1 MAQTPHGVNFESNR
15 PVVMGR
21 NGMVC
26 AGHPLAA
33 QAGMAALQRGGNAV
47 DAAIATAAALNVV
60 EPNMSGVGGD
70 GFIMIYNRQAGTID
84 VCNGTGAAPYAT
96 DVDWY
101 RSNGIP
107 MKGILSVSAP
117 GLVDAWMSAH
127 ERFGTLSRAEVFDA
141 AIDLSENGFPCT
153 HVLSGVIAGDRL
165 LCEFPDSQA
174 VFAPGGAPMRPG
186 QIMRQPGLANT
197 FKAIVDG
204 GRDAF
209 YEGETARALVRFS
222 EEQGGILSLKDLAD
236 CRSRW
241 QAPISTTYHGH
252 TVYEAPPN
260 SSGHVLLQELNIIEQ
275 FDLRALGCNTP
286 ESIHLMVEAKK
297 LAFADREAYMADP
310 DWVDVPVDGL
320 LSKQYAAERARL
332 IDPERA
338 AETVGH
344 GDPWSYQPANY
355 ARRPKAAATA
365 GVMQEEDTTCF
376 VVVDRWGNAVCQLQS
391 IQSSLGSSLVA
402 GKTGILLNNR
412 MTYWH
417 LDPDHPDCLAPG
429 KRVRHTMNPVMVF
442 RSPVPSPSGGGPGWG
457 HPENNDNGGSPNGGS
472 GLRHPREIGDLALVC
487 GTPGADTQVQTNMQV
502 ITHVLD
508 FGMTVAEAVEAPRW
522 RNTHSPTES
531 AIPHECDNLLYVE
544 SRFPA
549 ETLDGLR
556 QRGHTLEVMH
566 GWGASGSEM
575 MIQVDGDTGALHG
588 AADPRRD
595 GYAVGW

>member
-1 MAQTPHGVNFESNR
+1 MPHTPHGVSFESNR

-21 NGMVC
+21 NGMVA

-33 QAGMAALQRGGNAV
+33 QAGMAVLQRGGNAV

-60 EPNMSGVGGD
+60 EPNMSGIGGD
-70 GFIMIYNRQAGTID
+70 GFIMIYNRQSGTIE

-101 RSNGIP
+101 RENGIP
-107 MKGILSVSAP
+107 TKGILSVSVP
-117 GLVDAWMSAH
+117 GLVDAWMEAH
-127 ERFGTLSRAEVFDA
+127 AKYGSLSRAEVFDA
-141 AIDLSENGFPCT
+141 AIDLSENGFPVT

-165 LCEFPDSQA
+165 LREFPDSQA
-174 VFAPGGAPMRPG
+174 VFAPAGVPMQPG
-186 QIMRQPGLANT
+186 QILRQQGLANT

-209 YEGETARALVRFS
+209 YEGETAGAIVRFS

-241 QAPISTTYHGH
+241 EAPISTTYHGH

-260 SSGHVLLQELNIIEQ
+260 SSGHVLLQELNVVEQ
-275 FDLRALGCNTP
+275 FDLKSMGCNTP

-310 DWVDVPVDGL
+310 DWADVPVDGL

-338 AETVGH
+338 AGVVGH
-344 GDPWSYQPANY
+344 GDPWSFQPANLG
-355 ARRPKAAATA
+355 RRLKAAAMSGA
-365 GVMQEEDTTCF
+365 MQEEDTTCF

-391 IQSSLGSSLVA
+391 IQSSLGSSIVA
-402 GKTGILLNNR
+402 GDTGILLNNR

-417 LDPDHPDCLAPG
+417 LDPDHVDCLQPG
-429 KRVRHTMNPVMVF
+429 KRVRHTMNPIMVF
-442 RSPVPSPSGGGPGWG
+442 RGDGVPGNGASHGASG
-457 HPENNDNGGSPNGGS
+457 HGS
-472 GLRHPREIGDLALVC
+472 LALVC

-531 AIPHECDNLLYVE
+531 NIPHECDNLLYVE
-544 SRFPA
+544 SRFPTG
-549 ETLDGLR
+549 TLDGLR

-575 MIQVDGDTGALHG
+575 MIQVDGDTGPSGSFVLQG

-595 GYAVGW
+595 GYAIGW

>member
-1 MAQTPHGVNFESNR
+1 MPHTPHGVNFESNR

-21 NGMVC
+21 NGMVA

-33 QAGMAALQRGGNAV
+33 QAGMAVLQRGGNAV

-60 EPNMSGVGGD
+60 EPNMSGIGGD
-70 GFIMIYNRQAGTID
+70 GFIMIYNRQAGTIE

-101 RSNGIP
+101 RRNGIP
-107 MKGILSVSAP
+107 AKGILSVSVP
-117 GLVDAWMSAH
+117 GLVDGWMAAH
-127 ERFGTLSRAEVFDA
+127 AKYGTLSRAEVFDA
-141 AIDLSENGFPCT
+141 AIDLSENGFPVT
-153 HVLSGVIAGDRL
+153 NVLAGVIASDRL
-165 LCEFPDSQA
+165 IQEFPDSQA
-174 VFAPGGAPMRPG
+174 VFAPGGEALRPG
-186 QIMRQPGLANT
+186 QIIRQPGLART
-197 FKAIVDG
+197 FQTIVDG

-209 YEGETARALVRFS
+209 YEGETAQAIVKFS
-222 EEQGGILSLKDLAD
+222 GEQGGILSLKDLAD

-241 QAPISTTYHGH
+241 EVPISTTYHGH

-260 SSGHVLLQELNIIEQ
+260 SSGHVLLQELNIVEQ
-275 FDLRALGCNTP
+275 FDLKALGCNTP
-286 ESIHLMVEAKK
+286 ESIHMMVEAKK

-310 DWVDVPVDGL
+310 DWVDVPIGGM

-332 IDPERA
+332 IDPDRA
-338 AETVGH
+338 ADVVAQ

-355 ARRPKAAATA
+355 GRRPKAAATGLQGPGGA
-365 GVMQEEDTTCF
+365 MQEEDTTCF

-391 IQSSLGSSLVA
+391 IQSSLGSSIVA
-402 GKTGILLNNR
+402 GDTGILLNNR

-417 LDPDHPDCLAPG
+417 LDPDHVDCLQPS
-429 KRVRHTMNPVMVF
+429 KRVRHTMNPIMVF
-442 RSPVPSPSGGGPGWG
+442 RGEGVST
-457 HPENNDNGGSPNGGS
+457 NGARNGGS
-472 GLRHPREIGDLALVC
+472 GHGSLALVC

-502 ITHVLD
+502 ITHLLD

-531 AIPHECDNLLYVE
+531 NIPHECDNLLYVE
-544 SRFPA
+544 SRFPS

-556 QRGHTLEVMH
+556 HRGHTLDVMH

-575 MIQVDGDTGALHG
+575 MIQVDKDTGALRG

-595 GYAVGW
+595 GYAIGW

>member
-1 MAQTPHGVNFESNR
+1 MPHTPHGVSFESNR

-60 EPNMSGVGGD
+60 EPNMSGIGGD
-70 GFIMIYNRQAGTID
+70 GFIMIYSRRAGTIE

-96 DVDWY
+96 DVEWY
-101 RSNGIP
+101 RKNGIP
-107 MKGILSVSAP
+107 AKGILSVSVP
-117 GLVDAWMSAH
+117 GLVDAWMAAH
-127 ERFGTLSRAEVFDA
+127 AKYGTLSRAEVFDA
-141 AIDLSENGFPCT
+141 AIDLSENGFPVT

-174 VFAPGGAPMRPG
+174 VFAPGAAPMRPG
-186 QIMRQPGLANT
+186 QILRQPGLAHT
-197 FKAIVDG
+197 FQAIVDG

-241 QAPISTTYHGH
+241 ETPISTTYHGH

-260 SSGHVLLQELNIIEQ
+260 SSGHVLLQELNIVEQ
-275 FDLRALGCNTP
+275 FDLKAMGCNTP

-310 DWVDVPVDGL
+310 DWVDVPVAGM

-332 IDPERA
+332 IDPARA
-338 AETVGH
+338 AAEAGH

-355 ARRPKAAATA
+355 ARRPKTKATA
-365 GVMQEEDTTCF
+365 GAMQEEDTTCF

-391 IQSSLGSSLVA
+391 IQSSLGSSIVA
-402 GKTGILLNNR
+402 GETGILLNNR

-417 LDPDHPDCLAPG
+417 LDPDHVDCLQPG
-429 KRVRHTMNPVMVF
+429 KRVRHTMNPIMVF
-442 RSPVPSPSGGGPGWG
+442 RNAGESQHASQ
-457 HPENNDNGGSPNGGS
+457 NGGSRNGGS
-472 GLRHPREIGDLALVC
+472 GHGGLALVC

-531 AIPHECDNLLYVE
+531 NIPHECDNLLYVE
-544 SRFPA
+544 SRFPT

-595 GYAVGW
+595 GYAIGW

>member
-1 MAQTPHGVNFESNR
+1 MASTPHGIRYGANR

-21 NGMVC
+21 KGMVC

-33 QAGMAALQRGGNAV
+33 QAGVGVLQRGGDAV

-70 GFIMIYNRQAGTID
+70 GFIMVYRRAAGTVE
-84 VCNGTGAAPYAT
+84 VCNATGAAPYEA
-96 DVDWY
+96 DPELY
-101 RSNGIP
+101 RRNGIP
-107 MKGILSVSAP
+107 VKGILSVSTP
-117 GLVDAWMSAH
+117 GLVDGWMNVHS
-127 ERFGTLSRAEVFDA
+127 RYGTLSLGEVFDA
-141 AIDLSENGFPCT
+141 AIDLADNGFPVS
-153 HVLSGVIAGDRL
+153 HVLAGVIAGDRL
-165 LCEFPDSQA
+165 AQQFPDSQA
-174 VFAPGGAPMRPG
+174 VFAPGGAPLQAG
-186 QIMRQPGLANT
+186 QIIRQPGLAGT
-197 FKAIVDG
+197 FRAIVDG

-209 YEGETARALVRFS
+209 YEGETARAMVKFS
-222 EEQGGILSLKDLAD
+222 EAQGGLLSLRDFAD

-241 QAPISTTYHGH
+241 DAPIATTYHGH

-260 SSGHVLLQELNIIEQ
+260 SSGHVLLQELNLVEQ
-275 FDLRALGCNTP
+275 FDLLGMGCNTA

-310 DWVDVPVDGL
+310 DWTDIPVGGM

-332 IDPERA
+332 VDLGRA
-338 AETVGH
+338 AESVAQ

-355 ARRPKAAATA
+355 RRRGKAPAAA
-365 GVMQEEDTTCF
+365 GVMPEEDTTCF

-391 IQSSLGSSLVA
+391 IQSSMGASIVA
-402 GKTGILLNNR
+402 GDTGVLLNNR

-417 LDPDHPDCLAPG
+417 LDPDHVDCLQPG

-442 RSPVPSPSGGGPGWG
+442 RGAGGNGAGGPG
-457 HPENNDNGGSPNGGS
+457 S
-472 GLRHPREIGDLALVC
+472 LALVC
-487 GTPGADTQVQTNMQV
+487 GTPGADTQVQTNLQV

-531 AIPHECDNLLYVE
+531 SIPHECDNLLYVE
-544 SRFPA
+544 SRFA
-549 ETLDGLR
+549 SETLDGLR
-556 QRGHTLEVMH
+556 QRGHTLEVMP

-575 MIQVDGDTGALHG
+575 MIQVDAETGVLHG

-595 GYAVGW
+595 GYAIGW

>member
-1 MAQTPHGVNFESNR
+1 MFETPHGIRYGANR

-21 NGMVC
+21 QGVVC

-33 QAGMAALQRGGNAV
+33 QAGVGVLQRGGDAV

-70 GFIMIYNRQAGTID
+70 GFIMVYRRAAGTVE
-84 VCNGTGAAPYAT
+84 VCNATGAAPYGA
-96 DVDWY
+96 DPEWY
-101 RSNGIP
+101 RRNGIP
-107 MKGILSVSAP
+107 VKGILSVSTP
-117 GLVDAWMSAH
+117 GLVDGWMTVHS
-127 ERFGTLSRAEVFDA
+127 RYGTLSLGEVLDA
-141 AIDLSENGFPCT
+141 AIDLADNGFPVS
-153 HVLSGVIAGDRL
+153 HVLAGVIAGDRL
-165 LCEFPDSQA
+165 AQQFPDSQA
-174 VFAPGGAPMRPG
+174 VFAPGGVPLRAG
-186 QIMRQPGLANT
+186 QIIRQPGLART
-197 FKAIVDG
+197 FRAIVDG

-209 YEGETARALVRFS
+209 YEGETARAIVKFS
-222 EEQGGILSLKDLAD
+222 EAQGGLLSLRDFAD

-241 QAPISTTYHGH
+241 DAPIATTYHGH

-260 SSGHVLLQELNIIEQ
+260 SSGHVLLQELNLVEQ
-275 FDLRALGCNTP
+275 FDLLGMGCNTA

-310 DWVDVPVDGL
+310 DWTDIPVGGM

-332 IDPERA
+332 VDLGQA
-338 AETVGH
+338 AESVGQ

-355 ARRPKAAATA
+355 RRRGKSPAAAGA
-365 GVMQEEDTTCF
+365 APEEDTTCF

-391 IQSSLGSSLVA
+391 IQSSMGASIVA
-402 GKTGILLNNR
+402 GDTGVLLNNR

-417 LDPDHPDCLAPG
+417 LDPDHADCLQPG

-442 RSPVPSPSGGGPGWG
+442 RGAGGNGAGGPG
-457 HPENNDNGGSPNGGS
+457 S
-472 GLRHPREIGDLALVC
+472 LALVC
-487 GTPGADTQVQTNMQV
+487 GTPGADTQVQTNLQV

-531 AIPHECDNLLYVE
+531 SIPHECDNLLYVE
-544 SRFPA
+544 SRFAA

-556 QRGHTLEVMH
+556 QKGHTLAVMPA
-566 GWGASGSEM
+566 WGASGSEM
-575 MIQVDGDTGALHG
+575 MIQVDAETGVLHG

-595 GYAVGW
+595 GYAIGW

>member
-21 NGMVC
+21 NGMVA

-33 QAGMAALQRGGNAV
+33 QAGMAVLQRGGNAV

-70 GFIMIYNRQAGTID
+70 GFIMIYNQQAGAIE

-101 RSNGIP
+101 RKNGIP
-107 MKGILSVSAP
+107 MKGILSVSVP
-117 GLVDAWMSAH
+117 GLVDAWMAAH
-127 ERFGTLSRAEVFDA
+127 ERYGTLSRAELFDA

-153 HVLSGVIAGDRL
+153 HVLSSVIAGDRL

-174 VFAPGGAPMRPG
+174 VFAPGGAPTRPG
-186 QIMRQPGLANT
+186 QILRQPGLAST
-197 FKAIVDG
+197 FRAIVDG

-241 QAPISTTYHGH
+241 EPPISTTYHGH

-260 SSGHVLLQELNIIEQ
+260 SSGHVLLQEMNLVEQ
-275 FDLRALGCNTP
+275 FDLKSLGCNTP

-310 DWVDVPVDGL
+310 DWVDVPIDGM

-338 AETVGH
+338 AEVVAQ

-355 ARRPKAAATA
+355 GRRPRAAAAA
-365 GVMQEEDTTCF
+365 GAMQEEDTTCF

-391 IQSSLGSSLVA
+391 IQSSLGSSIVA
-402 GKTGILLNNR
+402 GDTGILLNNR

-417 LDPDHPDCLAPG
+417 LDPDHPDCLHPG
-429 KRVRHTMNPVMVF
+429 KRVRHTMNPIMVF
-442 RSPVPSPSGGGPGWG
+442 RAEIPPLPAGEGRGEGASRNGSTG
-457 HPENNDNGGSPNGGS
+457 H
-472 GLRHPREIGDLALVC
+472 GDLALVC

-502 ITHVLD
+502 ITHMLD

-531 AIPHECDNLLYVE
+531 YIPHECDNLLYVE
-544 SRFPA
+544 SRFPD

-556 QRGHTLEVMH
+556 RRGHTLEVMH

-575 MIQVDGDTGALHG
+575 MIQVDPDTGASGSNVLQG

-595 GYAVGW
+595 GYAIGW

>member
-1 MAQTPHGVNFESNR
+1 MPHTPHGVSFESNR

-70 GFIMIYNRQAGTID
+70 GFVMVYNRQAGTIE

-101 RSNGIP
+101 RKNGIP
-107 MKGILSVSAP
+107 TKGILSVSVP
-117 GLVDAWMSAH
+117 GLVDAWMAAH
-127 ERFGTLSRAEVFDA
+127 ARYGTLSLAEVFDA
-141 AIDLSENGFPCT
+141 AIDLSENGFPVT
-153 HVLSGVIAGDRL
+153 HVLSGVISGDPL

-186 QIMRQPGLANT
+186 QILRQPGLART
-197 FKAIVDG
+197 FQAIVDG

-209 YEGETARALVRFS
+209 YEGDTARSLVKFS

-241 QAPISTTYHGH
+241 ETPISTTYHGH

-260 SSGHVLLQELNIIEQ
+260 SSGHVLLQELNIVEQ
-275 FDLRALGCNTP
+275 FDLKALGCNTP

-310 DWVDVPVDGL
+310 DWVDVPVAGM

-338 AETVGH
+338 AEVVGH

-355 ARRPKAAATA
+355 TRRPKAKATA
-365 GVMQEEDTTCF
+365 GAMQEEDTTCF

-391 IQSSLGSSLVA
+391 IQSSLGSSIVA
-402 GKTGILLNNR
+402 GDTGILLNNR

-417 LDPDHPDCLAPG
+417 LDPDHADCLQPG
-429 KRVRHTMNPVMVF
+429 KRVRHTMNPIMVF
-442 RSPVPSPSGGGPGWG
+442 RSPVPSPSGGGLGWG
-457 HPENNDNGGSPNGGS
+457 RPDSTVNGGSRNGDS
-472 GLRHPREIGDLALVC
+472 GHGGLALVC

-502 ITHVLD
+502 ITHVID

-531 AIPHECDNLLYVE
+531 NIPHECDNLLYVE

-575 MIQVDGDTGALHG
+575 MIQVDGDTGASDSNVLQG

-595 GYAVGW
+595 GYAIGW